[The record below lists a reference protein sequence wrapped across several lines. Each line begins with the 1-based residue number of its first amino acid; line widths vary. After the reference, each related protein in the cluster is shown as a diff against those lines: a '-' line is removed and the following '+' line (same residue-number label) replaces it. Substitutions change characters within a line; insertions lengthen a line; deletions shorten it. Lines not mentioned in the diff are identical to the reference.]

1 MWRVD
6 AARTFWINDDSLLR
20 LHVKNKHPRD
30 GRRNRGGR
38 PLEPFSKWLPTS
50 LMTEHWA
57 ATSASFDHLAD
68 AARAHANAVIE

>member
-1 MWRVD
+1 MEK
-6 AARTFWINDDSLLR
+6 S
-20 LHVKNKHPRD
+20 KHPRD

-68 AARAHANAVIE
+68 AALAHANAVIE